1 MAHLGGSESLVSV
14 IRRAQALNPHVQD
27 ERLQQRRDT
36 GNNATDTT
44 TTTENKTLQNDGNDI
59 VSAASFYVPA
69 LPAASSSNLILAP
82 MFSGHLPAS
91 YSLNA
96 QSRDTMP
103 DDAVSDAH
111 LFFVR
116 NIYNHSS

>member
-14 IRRAQALNPHVQD
+14 IRRAQALNQHVQD
-27 ERLQQRRDT
+27 ERLWQRSDT
-36 GNNATDTT
+36 GNNAT
-44 TTTENKTLQNDGNDI
+44 TTETTTLQNNGNDI

-69 LPAASSSNLILAP
+69 LPAASSSNLVLAP
-82 MFSGHLPAS
+82 MFSGHLPGS

-96 QSRDTMP
+96 QSRDIMP

-116 NIYNHSS
+116 SIYNRSS